1 MSTSRLDGHRCLVI
15 DRLRLTMLIGIL
27 EREKREPQEVVVTI
41 RMFIPEAGRARST
54 DIGHYVSY
62 ADVVDGV
69 RAIAAS
75 GRHIPLVENLA
86 EEIADVALA
95 DKRVAR
101 AVVDVRKTGIIPDCD
116 GVGVII
122 ERSRDDL

>member
-62 ADVVDGV
+62 ADVVEGV
-69 RAIAAS
+69 RAIATFHPRWLLQRPS
-75 GRHIPLVENLA
+75 
-86 EEIADVALA
+86 DKALA
-95 DKRVAR
+95 W
-101 AVVDVRKTGIIPDCD
+101 
-116 GVGVII
+116 
-122 ERSRDDL
+122 RDLLLLMSEEG